1 MRAKRIHTLFVE
13 LFGYEFLN
21 KTRETHLVEARAT
34 YFYYLYMY
42 ENMKLID
49 IQQSV
54 KEICGKKYNHA
65 TILHAI
71 RNYPIYVK
79 YNELMPRYLMAVSER
94 LNPNK
99 NKVVFIQKAIE
110 FLKQDT
116 IDEIYPKVKKAYNQT
131 LNIEVK

>member
-42 ENMKLID
+42 ENMKLVD

-54 KEICGKKYNHA
+54 KEICGKQYNHA

-99 NKVVFIQKAIE
+99 NKIVFIQKAIE

-116 IDEIYPKVKKAYNQT
+116 IDELYPKVKEAYNET
-131 LNIEVK
+131 LNIEVV